1 MSEWRK
7 YNGAIIPISA
17 PHLSVEINKKTIKK
31 ILAENKAYFARW
43 TSDFD
48 YAKKTDFWFI
58 IKDRFEGLEE
68 LSSNTRKSIRK
79 GLKNTDVQLVP
90 KKVIVE
96 LGYEV
101 YKEAFKRYLAK
112 HSMKSKVQF
121 VKEIESLEGQWDFWG
136 VFNKQGKLI
145 GYSQNRIVDGFCDY
159 STTKFHPDF
168 LKLRISDVLFYSM
181 TDYYLNEMKLKYVC
195 GGTRSILHETNIQK
209 EYIRKFKFRKAYCRL
224 HVEYSL
230 MLRFIVMFI
239 YPLRFVFNR
248 FNNKFA
254 VKITAL
260 LLQEKI
266 RRSFL

>member
-7 YNGAIIPISA
+7 YNGTIIPKAA
-17 PHLSVEINKKTIKK
+17 PHTVITESEKEIKK
-31 ILAENKAYFARW
+31 LIKSHSVFFARW

-48 YAKKTDFWFI
+48 CAKKTDFWYI
-58 IKDRFEGLEE
+58 IKDRLEGLEE

-90 KKVIVE
+90 KEIIIE
-96 LGYEV
+96 LGYEL
-101 YKEAFKRYLAK
+101 YEEAFKRYIAK

-121 VKEIESLEGQWDFWG
+121 IKEIEGLEGQWDFWG
-136 VFNKQGKLI
+136 VFNKQGKLV

-168 LKLRISDVLFYSM
+168 LKLRISDVLFYTM
-181 TDYYLNEMKLKYVC
+181 TDYYLNDMKLKYVS

-209 EYIRKFKFRKAYCRL
+209 EYIRKFKFRKAYCKL

-230 MLRFIVMFI
+230 MLRLIVMLI
-239 YPLRFVFNR
+239 YPLGFVFNR

-254 VKITAL
+254 LKITAL